1 MPSGESVNN
10 GLPGFQRLQSVSP
23 TKATPTTQTKDDPDD
38 RPRLAIKV
46 NKCKY
51 DKAEKNQQKAS
62 WKQPDDGRG

>member
-10 GLPGFQRLQSVSP
+10 GLPGFERLQSVRADQSNAHHP
-23 TKATPTTQTKDDPDD
+23 TEDDPDD

-51 DKAEKNQQKAS
+51 DEAEKNQQKAG